1 MTLQFICVS
10 LLSSSGN
17 PEHNW
22 DGQWWKKEEAA
33 RHIWF
38 HYSERKACWINT
50 QLIIRCVFICFLWT
64 LSNNFKH
71 QTYEG
76 SKSHLCFQRAGDC
89 AASVFHSF
97 AFFEVRMKFQHF
109 LFKIIYACF
118 VVCCLFFYHAKGPK
132 GEKGDPGPQVRLGG
146 FNSFQETYVKCS
158 TY

>member
-50 QLIIRCVFICFLWT
+50 QLIIWCVFIYFLWT

-71 QTYEG
+71 QIYEG
-76 SKSHLCFQRAGDC
+76 SESHLCFQRAGDC
-89 AASVFHSF
+89 AASVFHSS
-97 AFFEVRMKFQHF
+97 AFSEVRMKFQHF

-118 VVCCLFFYHAKGPK
+118 VGFFCLFVCLFVLFSSCKGSK
-132 GEKGDPGPQVRLGG
+132 RGEGWPRTSGEIGWV
-146 FNSFQETYVKCS
+146 
-158 TY
+158 